1 MLIMLYVMQACYD
14 DNSSLADQ
22 PIIEVGINS
31 GTRDSIDI
39 YFNDTLKINPELEIS
54 RSTELTYQWSM
65 GVFKADST
73 TVYKEISTEK
83 DLKYIVRELGH
94 FHLRQLVTSEDGST
108 IRYYHVFVN
117 SPFEEGFTILGR
129 RPDGK
134 GSLAFMK
141 TLTKNEEA
149 SGMRPKFV
157 QNAFV
162 FANEG
167 KELYLDP
174 VDCDKVDQSLYILHG
189 EGQRLVQID
198 AKTFKVLME
207 YDFRYYD
214 ANFIPTRL
222 MCYDGRFSREFYVPS
237 KNGGVA
243 QVQTV
248 EQDIFPYPDLPKEKG
263 IIYTDANDRPSYFS
277 SCSKV
282 YIGST
287 PGKERNVVCFS
298 GANAD
303 REIAMRN
310 CYDYFENRYVMH
322 IFQNEETDGNNVYV
336 INKDGGQ
343 LKVTGIHRM
352 MYNFNEGTAP
362 WVLFERVLDRPEII
376 TEATRFLV
384 NDYYTCVFFSH
395 KNEVYKWFYTQLNL
409 PATPFITL
417 PEGEEIR
424 CLNHYQRNRGDE
436 DYQDYSVQKEVY
448 VASYNP
454 NRAGEYKGSLY
465 VYNADTGELVNK
477 YEGISHEPVA
487 MFYKIK

>member
-94 FHLRQLVTSEDGST
+94 FHLRQVVTSEDGST

-149 SGMRPKFV
+149 SGMRPEFI

-174 VDCDKVDQSLYILHG
+174 VDCDKVEQSLYILHG
-189 EGQRLVQID
+189 EGQKLVQID

-237 KNGGVA
+237 KNGVWHKCKPWNS
-243 QVQTV
+243 
-248 EQDIFPYPDLPKEKG
+248 IYFLILIYPRK
-263 IIYTDANDRPSYFS
+263 
-277 SCSKV
+277 
-282 YIGST
+282 
-287 PGKERNVVCFS
+287 
-298 GANAD
+298 
-303 REIAMRN
+303 
-310 CYDYFENRYVMH
+310 
-322 IFQNEETDGNNVYV
+322 
-336 INKDGGQ
+336 
-343 LKVTGIHRM
+343 
-352 MYNFNEGTAP
+352 
-362 WVLFERVLDRPEII
+362 RVLYIQMQMIVRVI
-376 TEATRFLV
+376 FLV
-384 NDYYTCVFFSH
+384 VVKCISGLH
-395 KNEVYKWFYTQLNL
+395 REKKGMW
-409 PATPFITL
+409 
-417 PEGEEIR
+417 
-424 CLNHYQRNRGDE
+424 
-436 DYQDYSVQKEVY
+436 Y
-448 VASYNP
+448 VL
-454 NRAGEYKGSLY
+454 AGRMQIGK
-465 VYNADTGELVNK
+465 
-477 YEGISHEPVA
+477 
-487 MFYKIK
+487 